1 MLLTHPTPQTL
12 TSKASHSPNPLSQTL
27 PNSLT
32 FVTVRRL
39 GGESKGMKS
48 RSLDSNAENSKST
61 ADETMKKA
69 SALFLGFLAIA
80 LALTE

>member
-1 MLLTHPTPQTL
+1 
-12 TSKASHSPNPLSQTL
+12 
-27 PNSLT
+27 
-32 FVTVRRL
+32 
-39 GGESKGMKS
+39 MKS